1 MTTDKYILLA
11 TLLIAL
17 AYGFKYA
24 LELQEGTKAV
34 RARVAEKNKG
44 VRA

>member
-17 AYGFKYA
+17 AYSIKYA
-24 LELQEGTKAV
+24 LGLQENTTAV
-34 RARVAEKNKG
+34 RARVAAINKG
-44 VRA
+44 VRS